1 MSKNDESNKKSIK
14 NQKLIYRKTMHLSSK
29 KKLIK
34 KTMCVCHRKILKNLL
49 PKRNTQILMIGD

>member
-29 KKLIK
+29 KNL
-34 KTMCVCHRKILKNLL
+34 LKNYVCLSSQ
-49 PKRNTQILMIGD
+49 NS